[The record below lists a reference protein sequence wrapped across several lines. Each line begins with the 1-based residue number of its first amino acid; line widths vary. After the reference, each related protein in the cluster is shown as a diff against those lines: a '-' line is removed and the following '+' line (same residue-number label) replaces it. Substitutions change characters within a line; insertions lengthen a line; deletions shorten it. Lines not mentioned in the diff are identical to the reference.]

1 MYQEIIKKTE
11 NSMKEALEF
20 LKKEL
25 AKLRV
30 GRANISMVADLVVNY
45 YGSKVPLK
53 QLATISTPEPQL
65 IVVQPYD
72 KNSLKDIEK
81 AIQISKLE
89 LTPINDG
96 KIIRISV
103 PPLTEERRKEIV
115 QMLNQKLEEL
125 RITLRN
131 IREESWKEIK
141 KLESEGK
148 ITEDDK
154 YKAQD
159 ELNKLINDYNNKIK
173 ELGKA
178 KEKEVMQI

>member
-20 LKKEL
+20 LKNDLSKMR
-25 AKLRV
+25 AGK
-30 GRANISMVADLVVNY
+30 ANISMISDIVVDY
-45 YGSKVPLK
+45 YGSKASLK
-53 QLATISTPEPQL
+53 QLATILTPEPQL
-65 IVVQPYD
+65 IIIQPYD
-72 KNSLKDIEK
+72 KNSLKNIEK
-81 AIQISKLE
+81 AIQTSKLG
-89 LTPINDG
+89 LTPTNDG
-96 KIIRISV
+96 KIIRINI

-115 QMLNQKLEEL
+115 QVLNQKLEES
-125 RITLRN
+125 RIVLRN
-131 IREESWKEIK
+131 IREENWKEIK

-173 ELGKA
+173 ELGEA
-178 KEKEVMQI
+178 KEREIMQL